1 MKVLIALMIP
11 LVALSLKVKL
21 TVYHSIWLDVG
32 RFVGGGTPVDLGF
45 DISVSTKTVYVKDD
59 SLKLLERGKK
69 NCSIITIPGLDP
81 FEYQKKDKYY
91 EEFKKSMVL
100 SWKKSGSECSLY
112 VFKYPS
118 LFESY
123 WKSGKNL
130 SKLAKN
136 LRNITIIAHS
146 KGGLVARCAL
156 TDEKFRKNVKDVYFL
171 GTPHFG
177 SPFANVFWVDPK
189 DFGKVFKV
197 DEITADA
204 MRLTLAMS
212 YTIGYVSSVGS
223 KELSWMNRNLPPFK
237 NYPSVRFHFI
247 AGMLSPD
254 DVEASLKAIKIAF
267 EKRAVEFSSQLLY
280 MASLSELMG
289 KGNDEFV
296 PNDGMVPVKS
306 ALALGRLSGDKI
318 VLYGYT
324 HATLYKDSD
333 LISKMM
339 KGSSRLPLV
348 EAMGFEPTASTLRR

>member
-1 MKVLIALMIP
+1 MKVLITLIIP
-11 LVALSLKVKL
+11 VIAFSMKVNL
-21 TVYHSIWLDVG
+21 TIYHSIWLDVG
-32 RFVGGGTPVDLGF
+32 RIVGEGTPVDLGF
-45 DISVSTKTVYVKDD
+45 KISVSTKTVYVKDD
-59 SLKLLERGKK
+59 SLKLLRMGKRD
-69 NCSIITIPGLDP
+69 CSIITVPGLDP
-81 FEYQKKDKYY
+81 FEYQKKDTYY
-91 EEFKKSMVL
+91 EEFKEAMIS
-100 SWKKSGSECSLY
+100 SWEKSGSECSLY

-118 LFESY
+118 FFESY
-123 WKSGKNL
+123 WRSGRNL
-130 SKLAKN
+130 ARFAEN
-136 LRNITIIAHS
+136 LKDITIIAHS

-156 TDEKFRKNVKDVYFL
+156 TNGNFRKNVKDVYFL

-189 DFGKVFKV
+189 DFEKVFNV
-197 DEITADA
+197 DEMTADA

-212 YTIGYVSSVGS
+212 YTIGYVSSIGS
-223 KELSWMNRNLPPFK
+223 KELSWMNKNLPPFE

-267 EKRAVEFSSQLLY
+267 EKRVVTFSSQLLY
-280 MASLSELMG
+280 MASLSELIG
-289 KGNDEFV
+289 RGNDEFV
-296 PNDGMVPVKS
+296 PSDGMVPVKS
-306 ALALGRLSGDKI
+306 ALALGKLSGDKI

-339 KGSSRLPLV
+339 KGSTGLPLV